1 MSRCTGSPPPPP
13 PPKKKMFLMI
23 ESDLVVERN
32 RKEVRIFPSR
42 PRKKEMYEQDEHV
55 LVVQKRGADD
65 GESEKEKMGAKEEM
79 VSTRPTF

>member
-1 MSRCTGSPPPPP
+1 
-13 PPKKKMFLMI
+13 MI

-65 GESEKEKMGAKEEM
+65 GESEKEKMGAKEEKRKWY
-79 VSTRPTF
+79 RPDQHSEKKSVKMPLKKKKKKK